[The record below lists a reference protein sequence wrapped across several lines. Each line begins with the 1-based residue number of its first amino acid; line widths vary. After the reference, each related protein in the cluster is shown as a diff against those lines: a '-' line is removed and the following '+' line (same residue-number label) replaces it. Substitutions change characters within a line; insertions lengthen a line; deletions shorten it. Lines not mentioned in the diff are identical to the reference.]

1 MTYVIKVNDPEI
13 LINYGFEKYGNAY
26 YYEYGRDETGIEI
39 IVKDKNLSIRT
50 GRSKAPKKVLK
61 LFKELYENNL
71 IRFENAKDDI
81 DITNI
86 ILVDEI
92 KKEIEK

>member
-1 MTYVIKVNDPEI
+1 MTYVIKVNKPEQ
-13 LINYGFEKYGNAY
+13 LVDFGFKKYGNAFY
-26 YYEYGRDETGIEI
+26 YNYGRGDTGVEI
-39 IVKDKNLSIRT
+39 IVRNQDLMIST
-50 GRSKAPKKVLK
+50 GRNKAPKKVLK

>member
-13 LINYGFEKYGNAY
+13 LTDYGFKKYANAY
-26 YYEYGRDETGIEI
+26 YYVYGRGDTGVEL
-39 IVKDKNLSIRT
+39 IVRNENLFIRT
-50 GRSKAPKKVLK
+50 GRNKAPKKVLK